1 MIFSKRVGIDL
12 GTANVLVYVRGKGI
26 VINEPSVV
34 AISTRDGSARAFGV
48 EARDMLGRTPETI
61 EVVRPMKNGVI
72 ADYYITEQML
82 RHFIGRAAGRF
93 SLGGPEVM
101 ICIPAGVT
109 MVEMRAVRDAALNAG
124 AKRAWLIREPL
135 AAALGADV
143 PVASP
148 SGNLVIDIGGGTTEV
163 AVIALNGIVVGKSVR
178 IGGNRIDDEIV
189 NYMKRKYGLMVG
201 DRTAEE
207 IKIAIGSAVYTENL
221 GGDGVAGLDGQT
233 AMEVKGR
240 DQVTGLPRTVT
251 ITGREVTDAIQE
263 PLASIVGS
271 VKAVLEETPP
281 ELASDI
287 IDKGMVLTGGGALLR
302 NIDHL
307 LSERTGVAC
316 HIAENPLDCVAKG
329 TGIALERLDILR
341 DSLSDE

>member
-1 MIFSKRVGIDL
+1 MIFSKRIGIDL
-12 GTANVLVYVRGKGI
+12 GTANVLVFVRGKGI

-34 AISTRDGSARAFGV
+34 AISTRDGSVKAVGA

-72 ADYYITEQML
+72 ADYVITEQML
-82 RHFIGRAAGRF
+82 RYFIGKAAGRF

-109 MVEMRAVRDAALNAG
+109 TVEMRAVRDAALNAG
-124 AKRAWLIREPL
+124 ARHAWLIREPL
-135 AAALGADV
+135 AAAIGADI

-148 SGNLVIDIGGGTTEV
+148 SGNLIVDIGGGTTEV
-163 AVIALNGIVVGKSVR
+163 AVIALNGIVVGNSVR
-178 IGGNRIDDEIV
+178 IGGNKIDDEIA
-189 NYMKRKYGLMVG
+189 NYMKRKYSLVVG

-207 IKIAIGSAVYTENL
+207 IKIAIGSAIPVEE
-221 GGDGVAGLDGQT
+221 DVSMQ
-233 AMEVKGR
+233 VKGR
-240 DQVTGLPRTVT
+240 DQVSGLPRTVT
-251 ITGREVTDAIQE
+251 ITSHEVTHAIRE
-263 PLASIVGS
+263 PLQSIIGAVR
-271 VKAVLEETPP
+271 AVLEQTPP

-302 NIDHL
+302 NIDEL
-307 LSERTGVAC
+307 LSKATNVPC
-316 HIAENPLDCVAKG
+316 YVAENPLNCVATG
-329 TGIALERLDILR
+329 TGVALEHLNILR